1 MSKAIIE
8 IVNDNG
14 QLKYSVTQS
23 GDQRIDQLTKVAI
36 GTMNAYVKSGGNPQ
50 NLLQGLGGQARSLL
64 QGLMGGGNNPFG
76 GMLG

>member
-23 GDQRIDQLTKVAI
+23 GDPQVDQLAKVAI
-36 GTMNAYVKSGGNPQ
+36 GTMGAYVKSGGNPQ
-50 NLLQGLGGQARSLL
+50 NLLNGLQGQAKNML
-64 QGLMGGGNNPFG
+64 QGMFGNGMMG
-76 GMLG
+76 GML

>member
-14 QLKYSVTQS
+14 QLKYAVTQS
-23 GDQRIDQLTKVAI
+23 GDQKVDQLAKVAI

-50 NLLQGLGGQARSLL
+50 NLLQGLGGQAKNML
-64 QGLMGGGNNPFG
+64 QGIMGGGNMFG

>member
-23 GDQRIDQLTKVAI
+23 GDSKVDQLAKIAI
-36 GTMNAYVKSGGNPQ
+36 GTMGAYVKSGGNPQ
-50 NLLQGLGGQARSLL
+50 NLLQGLGGQAKNVI
-64 QGLMGGGNNPFG
+64 QGLLGGNSLG
-76 GMLG
+76 GIL

>member
-14 QLKYSVTQS
+14 QLKYALMQS
-23 GDQRIDQLTKVAI
+23 GDQRVDQLAKIAV

-50 NLLQGLGGQARSLL
+50 NLLQGLGGQAKNIL
-64 QGLMGGGNNPFG
+64 QGLLGGGGNIMG
-76 GMLG
+76 GLM

>member
-23 GDQRIDQLTKVAI
+23 GDPKIDQLAKVAI
-36 GTMNAYVKSGGNPQ
+36 GTMGAYVKSGGNPQ
-50 NLLQGLGGQARSLL
+50 NLLNGLQGQAKNML
-64 QGLMGGGNNPFG
+64 QGMFGNGMMG
-76 GMLG
+76 GML

>member
-23 GDQRIDQLTKVAI
+23 GDAKVDQLAKVAI
-36 GTMNAYVKSGGNPQ
+36 GTMGAYVKSGGNPQ
-50 NLLQGLGGQARSLL
+50 NLLQGLGGQAKNLL
-64 QGLMGGGNNPFG
+64 QGLIGGGNTFG
-76 GMLG
+76 GVF